1 MLKKAVSAVTLSAIA
16 ATVMFAASAQAA
28 NNPLHPSFYQAK
40 ATAVA
45 TKASGAPARYVDSR
59 NPLSAAYSRSG
70 EAKWMTTSD
79 PSVVA
84 YVDNRN
90 PLSPS
95 FKR

>member
-1 MLKKAVSAVTLSAIA
+1 MLKKTLSAVTLSAVA
-16 ATVMFAASAQAA
+16 ATVLFAASAQAA

-40 ATAVA
+40 VTVE
-45 TKASGAPARYVDSR
+45 TKASGAARYVDSR
-59 NPLSAAYSRSG
+59 NPLSAAFTRAG

-79 PSVVA
+79 QNIVA
-84 YVDNRN
+84 YVDSRN

>member
-1 MLKKAVSAVTLSAIA
+1 MLKKALSAVTLSAIA

-45 TKASGAPARYVDSR
+45 TKASGAARYVDSR

-84 YVDNRN
+84 YVDSRN